1 MEILSCRGIFKSFA
15 DIDVLE
21 GVDLDIRRGERVGLV
36 GQNGAGKS
44 TLVKILTGE
53 LEADRGEVVKYKSHF
68 KVGYLAQATDY
79 SLEKFHDL
87 FLDEENVSQ
96 MNDFYVVSGN
106 LGLEKVQQ
114 WDDGRFGGLSGGE
127 KTKMALARVWAGRP
141 DLLIL
146 DEPTNHM
153 DLFGIEWLIEE
164 LENYHGAVLII
175 SHDRYFLDKA
185 VNRIIEL
192 EDGKAKSYDGNYSSY
207 REEKDREYQRQLQE
221 YEVFKKKQARI
232 ENEIKQRKEWAIK
245 GHNEAR
251 AKGRNHG
258 MKFGGKEYYRKK
270 AKKMDN
276 QAKSKIKRL
285 EKMKEE
291 GPDKPKD
298 EPEINFLFNEASKH
312 GARILEGRDIEKGY
326 DQRLL
331 FQNASF
337 YVQRGDIIG
346 LFGPN
351 GCGKSTLLNIILE
364 EDMLDRGEIWVSP
377 TASIGYLSQE
387 LDDMDTEQ
395 NVMEVLGLVRHT
407 YTGDA
412 RNLLLNMGFDDA
424 QLEIPVNQLSLGE
437 QTKVKLAD
445 LILKGNDLLILDEP
459 TNHLD
464 IYSREQLEE
473 ALATFNG
480 TIIIASHDQYMLE
493 KLCTRMFVFED
504 KDIQMVEGGFK
515 HYQRK
520 KEQGEEELS
529 QAKLKEEMM
538 VIENKIT
545 LLLSRLNTFS
555 SEEPE
560 YHKLDQK
567 FKKMLEKKRELSS
580 CLQ

>member
-1 MEILSCRGIFKSFA
+1 
-15 DIDVLE
+15 
-21 GVDLDIRRGERVGLV
+21 
-36 GQNGAGKS
+36 
-44 TLVKILTGE
+44 
-53 LEADRGEVVKYKSHF
+53 
-68 KVGYLAQATDY
+68 
-79 SLEKFHDL
+79 
-87 FLDEENVSQ
+87 
-96 MNDFYVVSGN
+96 
-106 LGLEKVQQ
+106 
-114 WDDGRFGGLSGGE
+114 
-127 KTKMALARVWAGRP
+127 
-141 DLLIL
+141 
-146 DEPTNHM
+146 
-153 DLFGIEWLIEE
+153 
-164 LENYHGAVLII
+164 
-175 SHDRYFLDKA
+175 
-185 VNRIIEL
+185 
-192 EDGKAKSYDGNYSSY
+192 
-207 REEKDREYQRQLQE
+207 
-221 YEVFKKKQARI
+221 
-232 ENEIKQRKEWAIK
+232 
-245 GHNEAR
+245 
-251 AKGRNHG
+251 